1 MKLSTKIIF
10 GAIAAGFLTSVAT
23 GIYTAANS
31 FTFNEIV
38 ISDANPVVIQ
48 LPPFDK
54 VDIVTLYGENV
65 YNLIQHNKAPY
76 QYKGV
81 VIEESDSVT
90 APEIRTSLEW
100 SHILKP
106 AVGDST
112 LTLTF
117 DLETLA
123 DSFPKLRGKYHSHI
137 IVGSESKKPIKLIVP
152 RHSLKEASS
161 DQFNLYFDKF
171 EGGTIKAYAYH
182 KRYFRQKKHPG
193 WVMVN
198 DGHID
203 TMILQSP
210 AEGFRIE
217 RATVG
222 NVIFP
227 VSKEDACIM
236 TKRPGD
242 SIGKVIITAG
252 KIHQPGNLE
261 LNTARIGTLVMPSRD
276 TSNVALNIT
285 ITRPIKIE

>member
-10 GAIAAGFLTSVAT
+10 SAIAAGFSISVAA
-23 GIYTAANS
+23 GIYTGINS
-31 FTFNEIV
+31 FTFKEVV

-65 YNLIQHNKAPY
+65 YGLTQYNKAQH

-81 VIEESDSVT
+81 VIEESNSVT

-100 SHILKP
+100 SRILKP
-106 AVGDST
+106 EVTGST
-112 LTLTF
+112 LTLQF
-117 DLETLA
+117 DMQTLT
-123 DSFPKLRGKYHSHI
+123 DSFPNMRKGSYI
-137 IVGSESKKPIKLIVP
+137 FAAVGSESKKPIKLVVP
-152 RHSLKEASS
+152 RRMLKEAST
-161 DQFNLYFDKF
+161 DQYNLYLDRFN
-171 EGGTIKAYAYH
+171 GGTLKA
-182 KRYFRQKKHPG
+182 KSSLKITKDRSHPG

-198 DGHID
+198 DGYLD

-217 RATVG
+217 RAIVG

-236 TKRPGD
+236 TKRSGD

-252 KIHQPGNLE
+252 KIHRPGNLE

-285 ITRPIKIE
+285 ITRPINIE